1 MTVRL
6 IRALPV
12 AALLTAGLALPAAA
26 AVINGTG
33 GADVLVGTSRA
44 DTIHG
49 YRGNDILRGKVGADH
64 LYGGRG
70 ADRLYPGDDAQ
81 TDVLRGGP
89 GADTISAR
97 VGPHGRGADRVYAGG
112 GNDIVKLVEMFGW
125 YTAYV
130 DCGPGKDTL
139 MVEYRSMIPSTGCER
154 VVLLK

>member
-6 IRALPV
+6 IRAIPV
-12 AALLTAGLALPAAA
+12 AALLAAGLALPAAA

-49 YRGNDILRGKVGADH
+49 YRGNDVLRGKVGADH

-89 GADTISAR
+89 GPDVINAR
-97 VGPHGRGADRVYAGG
+97 IKPHERGRDRVYAGG
-112 GNDIVKLVEMFGW
+112 GNDTVRLVEVWGW
-125 YTAYV
+125 YTPYV

-139 MVEYRSMIPSTGCER
+139 MAPHRMIRSTGCER